1 MRRDL
6 FKNSFTWINKGDVG
20 WIVLKEEYSFSILTS
35 NKNLRLVFLFL
46 YARRLYLYVIL
57 YYEECTSYH

>member
-1 MRRDL
+1 MD
-6 FKNSFTWINKGDVG
+6 KQGDVG

-35 NKNLRLVFLFL
+35 NKSLRLVFLFL